1 MAILSLELGAQ
12 VLSVV
17 GGLKVSAALKPI
29 AEAGVKAIAANVPEL
44 AENPQAVEA
53 GAKALAFCAGIAG
66 GVCVHKAVYEAKDA
80 VEFGI
85 EFVKSYQEKK
95 QAQQKET
102 KEEKKE
108 VVEAEVVA

>member
-1 MAILSLELGAQ
+1 MAILSLELGATA
-12 VLSVV
+12 LSVV
-17 GGLKVSAALKPI
+17 GGLKVGAALKPI

-44 AENPQAVEA
+44 AANPQVVEA
-53 GAKALAFCAGIAG
+53 GAKALAFCAGVAG
-66 GVCVHKAVYEAKDA
+66 SVCVHKVVYDTKDA

-85 EFVKSYQEKK
+85 DFVKSYKEKK
-95 QAQQKET
+95 QKQQET